1 MVIKD
6 GRKELTQENEYK
18 LDYVEA
24 AQKFMNEHTKTG
36 AWVRTGDWPLV
47 LKNEKTGEYCDLQVY
62 EDIHFERMSC
72 APSWVEDIGSL
83 DYRCEN
89 YDEVEY
95 IVRNLFKPKYY
106 LAISES
112 CDKLAMLDIKNL
124 SYKATTKWF
133 NIRVMRSDVFD
144 LQEEK

>member
-1 MVIKD
+1 MVIND
-6 GRKELTQENEYK
+6 GRKELTQENGYEF
-18 LDYVEA
+18 DYVEA
-24 AQKFMNEHTKTG
+24 AQNFMNEHTKTG

-62 EDIHFERMSC
+62 EDIDFERMSY
-72 APSWVEDIGSL
+72 APSWVKEIGSL
-83 DYRCEN
+83 SYSCEDYS
-89 YDEVEY
+89 EVEY
-95 IVRNLFKPKYY
+95 IARNFLKPKYY

-124 SYKATTKWF
+124 SYDATTKWF

-144 LQEEK
+144 L

>member
-1 MVIKD
+1 MVIND
-6 GRKELTQENEYK
+6 GHKELTQENGYDF
-18 LDYVEA
+18 DYVEA
-24 AQKFMNEHTKTG
+24 AQKFMNEYTKTG

-62 EDIHFERMSC
+62 EDIDFERMSY
-72 APSWVEDIGSL
+72 APSWVKEIGGF
-83 DYRCEN
+83 YYPCEN

-95 IVRNLFKPKYY
+95 IARNFLKPKYY

-124 SYKATTKWF
+124 SYDAYTKCF

-144 LQEEK
+144 L